1 MKSICNVFGT
11 FYDTCECVY
20 AVTYEIGLGFL
31 PSPKKDDRKNEGAAG
46 RKGLRRGGRRKA

>member
-1 MKSICNVFGT
+1 MFSEHSMILVSVC
-11 FYDTCECVY
+11 

-31 PSPKKDDRKNEGAAG
+31 LSPKKDDRKNEGAAG

>member
-1 MKSICNVFGT
+1 MILVSVC
-11 FYDTCECVY
+11 

-31 PSPKKDDRKNEGAAG
+31 LSPKKDDRKNEGAAG